1 MESHRNTIS
10 SRRPC
15 LDDRTETKDRIL
27 LSKAIRRSDRGAQEY
42 IYIKFASFIRRF
54 IKSTGDFDQQ
64 GDDLMQEVFLTLC
77 QGKCQY
83 LGNTDVQG
91 YLCGI
96 AKNVVQNY
104 NRNKKCQVCAQPI
117 RKRDASVRFDQS
129 NRIND
134 PEKIVQLKEFEE
146 AVHKAVVRLP
156 EKSRQAVELVLIHKI
171 RPYQAAAKAGCS
183 FVVFRNRLCHGLE
196 LLRKELS
203 ELSDVFET

>member
-54 IKSTGDFDQQ
+54 IKSSGDFGQQ

-104 NRNKKCQVCAQPI
+104 NRNKKCRISTYAV
-117 RKRDASVRFDQS
+117 REKNASREPHQLEGK
-129 NRIND
+129 IND

-156 EKSRQAVELVLIHKI
+156 EKSRQAVALVLIHKI

-196 LLRKELS
+196 LLRKELC
-203 ELSDVFET
+203 ELSDFF